1 MNQHTQVV
9 LDLLDE
15 HGSRLH
21 ALLLK
26 ITLDREAAE
35 DLLQEL
41 FLRLNRRGE
50 FAKVGDPLGY
60 AVRSATRLAFD
71 WRRSQRR
78 RRDREA
84 EAIEPTGNEHCEL
97 TRLEQ
102 REDLQAVL
110 DNMQQLSGAS
120 REAVVMHYLEEQTYA
135 SIAQHLGKTPHQ
147 VRALCRKGILRLR
160 KLSDSLAYSTTN
172 IGRNKS

>member
-41 FLRLNRRGE
+41 FLRLNRRGA